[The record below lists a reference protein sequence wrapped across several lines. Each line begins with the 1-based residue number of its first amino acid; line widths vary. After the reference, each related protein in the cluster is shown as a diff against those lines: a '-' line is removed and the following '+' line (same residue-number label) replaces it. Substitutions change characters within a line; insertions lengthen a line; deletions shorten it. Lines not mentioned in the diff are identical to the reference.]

1 MRLRDVI
8 AVVLGL
14 AVLAGVGYGGW
25 WWLTDTLDPAE
36 ETVAE
41 PGQDPAATADAYLE
55 AWSAGDV
62 VRLARLVRGEV
73 PEDFDA
79 RHRQLLAGLG
89 AAAIRFEPGE
99 LVSDVDGRATV
110 PVAVTTTFDDLD
122 LEAGWDIELRLL
134 RDRGVWMIDWSL
146 ATLHPRMGPSSSFGR
161 FLEQVDREPILA
173 ADGTALADN
182 GTRVTFGFAP
192 GGVSDPEAVIRA
204 FATALPGSE
213 TVVERELDRD
223 DLVDDWFYPVVEVSE
238 ARAELAWDRIR
249 RAAGTIRRDAPPGT
263 RAPYDDGFAR
273 HVVGV
278 ISEATAEQL
287 DADATLELGDE
298 IPQFGLE
305 AVFDDQLEGSDRILV
320 GLRDDGGEDTPLDV
334 VLGEAQDDPSSPV
347 ATTLDVAVQ
356 RAVEDA
362 LADVDQPAAIV
373 VVDGAD
379 GAIRGSASRPLTGFN
394 RALAGRYPPGS
405 TLKLITAEAL
415 VGAGMAADTP
425 VDCPA
430 ETSVGGL
437 RVPNAGGR
445 SLGATTLAGAF
456 AASCN
461 TTFATLGAELETQQ
475 QLDSAARFGFG
486 VEPLSPLDAFGGSFP
501 RPEDTA
507 EQGAAAFGQGRVETS
522 PLHLAA
528 AAAATTQ
535 GVWHQPYLLVDDGPG
550 EARPL
555 ATGSADVLRALLLEA
570 VVDGTGAP
578 AAVDGEEVRGK
589 TGSAQSVEGITHAW
603 FIGTWEGLGFAVL
616 VEGGGAGGEVA
627 GPIAGR
633 LVERLAAL
641 VRDGGDP
648 SLPADAAPPEDLDD
662 LEDAEPGPVDADDE
676 SADT

>member
-1 MRLRDVI
+1 VRLRDVI

-25 WWLTDTLDPAE
+25 WWLTDTLDPE
-36 ETVAE
+36 EEVAAE
-41 PGQDPAATADAYLE
+41 PGQDPTATAAAYLE

-62 VRLARLVRGEV
+62 VRLARLVRGDP

-79 RHRQLLAGLG
+79 RHRQLMAGLG
-89 AAAIRFEPGE
+89 ASAIRFEPGE
-99 LVSDVDGRATV
+99 LVSDVDGRAVV
-110 PVAVTTTFDDLD
+110 PVAVTATFEDLD
-122 LEAGWDIELRLL
+122 VEATWDTELRLL
-134 RDRGVWMIDWSL
+134 RDRGEWMIDWSL
-146 ATLHPRMGPSSSFGR
+146 ATLHPEMGPSSTFGR
-161 FLEQVDREPILA
+161 FVEQVEREPILA
-173 ADGTALADN
+173 ADGTPLASN

-192 GGVSDPEAVIRA
+192 GGVSDPDAVIRA
-204 FATALPGSE
+204 FAAAIPGSE
-213 TVVERELDRD
+213 TVAERELERD

-249 RAAGTIRRDAPPGT
+249 RAAGTIQRASPPGT

-287 DADATLELGDE
+287 DADPDLEQGDA

-305 AVFDDQLEGSDRILV
+305 AVFDDRMEGSDRILV
-320 GLRDDGGEDTPLDV
+320 GLRDSGEDTPLDV
-334 VLGEAQDDPSSPV
+334 VLGEAQDDPSTPIE
-347 ATTLDVAVQ
+347 TTLDVAVQ
-356 RAVEDA
+356 RAIEDA
-362 LADVDQPAAIV
+362 LAEVEQSAAIV

-379 GAIRGSASRPLTGFN
+379 GAIRGSASRPLSGFN
-394 RALAGRYPPGS
+394 RAFAGRYPPGS
-405 TLKLITAEAL
+405 TLKLVTAEAL
-415 VGAGMAADTP
+415 IGAGASADTP

-445 SLGATTLAGAF
+445 SLGATTLAAAF

-475 QLDSAARFGFG
+475 LLDSAERFGFG
-486 VEPLSPLDAFGGSFP
+486 VEPISPLDAFGGSYP
-501 RPEDTA
+501 RPQDTA
-507 EQGAAAFGQGRVETS
+507 EQGAASFGQGRVETS

-528 AAAATTQ
+528 VAAATTQ

-555 ATGSADVLRALLLEA
+555 ATGSADILRALLLEA

-641 VRDGGDP
+641 VRDGADP
-648 SLPADAAPPEDLDD
+648 ALPADAVPPEGADD
-662 LEDAEPGPVDADDE
+662 LESEEPGPIDEDDE
-676 SADT
+676 TGDT